1 MENLMQKRPFIVGEN
16 TYTKLERI
24 PLTKGI
30 FQEEWLQKLLQ
41 NSPQLLPVAEIDAI
55 YAPLVC
61 IGREVATAAGYIDN
75 LYISPKG
82 YITIVE
88 TKLWRNP
95 EARREVVGQI
105 IDYAKE
111 LKQFSYER
119 LDKAVRAFNKTYL
132 GKEQSLFESMVEK
145 QLLREEDET
154 LFVDLVQKNLFNARF
169 LLLIVGDGI
178 RDGVWRMTEF
188 LNSTPNMLYNI
199 GLVELEVYQLSG
211 SEKIVVP
218 NLLMKTTTIERGVFR
233 FEHGV
238 IIPTQTE
245 ETSVE
250 DTNVNNRG
258 KITKEDFIKLL
269 LNRNPMISEESVVR
283 FFEDLTDLGYVITPY
298 GKEDLRIK
306 YPLPGGGS
314 FLNVIYFST
323 EKDGRAYKNKNS
335 LEKDLLKY
343 GYSAEIANTFYKEL
357 DQFQNDNL
365 GGSGTIN
372 HDLMKMINSTDE
384 IVAIFDRLR
393 SNF

>member
-1 MENLMQKRPFIVGEN
+1 MDNLMQKRPFIVGKDN
-16 TYTKLERI
+16 YTKLERVS
-24 PLTKGI
+24 LSKGD

-119 LDKAVRAFNKTYL
+119 LDKIVQAYNKSYF
-132 GKEQSLFESMVEK
+132 GKEQNLFETMLGH
-145 QLLREEDET
+145 QFLREEDET
-154 LFVDLVQKNLFNARF
+154 LFVDLVEKNLFNARF

-188 LNSTPNMLYNI
+188 LNSTPNMLYSL
-199 GLVELEVYQLSG
+199 GLVELEVYRLPTND
-211 SEKIVVP
+211 KLVVP
-218 NLLMKTTTIERGVFR
+218 NLLMKTQTVERGVFR
-233 FEHGV
+233 FEQGRV
-238 IIPTQTE
+238 SPVM
-245 ETSVE
+245 VE
-250 DTNVNNRG
+250 HKEFEDYIMKSKG
-258 KITKEDFIKLL
+258 KISKEDFIQLL
-269 LNRNPMISEESVVR
+269 TTRNPKISLDNASR
-283 FFEDLTDLGYVITPY
+283 FLEDLVDLGYVITPY
-298 GKEDLRIK
+298 GKEDLRVK
-306 YPLPGGGS
+306 YPMPGGGS
-314 FLNVIYFST
+314 YLNVIYFSS
-323 EKDGRAYKNKNS
+323 KKNGRAYKNVNS
-335 LEKDLLKY
+335 LERDLLKF
-343 GYSAEIANTFYKEL
+343 GYSPEIARSFYKEL
-357 DQFQNDNL
+357 ELYQDDNL
-365 GGSGTIN
+365 GGNSTIN
-372 HDLMKMINSTDE
+372 HDLMKMINSSDE
-384 IVAIFDRLR
+384 VISVFDKLR

>member
-199 GLVELEVYQLSG
+199 GLVELEV
-211 SEKIVVP
+211 
-218 NLLMKTTTIERGVFR
+218 
-233 FEHGV
+233 
-238 IIPTQTE
+238 
-245 ETSVE
+245 
-250 DTNVNNRG
+250 
-258 KITKEDFIKLL
+258 
-269 LNRNPMISEESVVR
+269 
-283 FFEDLTDLGYVITPY
+283 
-298 GKEDLRIK
+298 
-306 YPLPGGGS
+306 
-314 FLNVIYFST
+314 
-323 EKDGRAYKNKNS
+323 
-335 LEKDLLKY
+335 
-343 GYSAEIANTFYKEL
+343 
-357 DQFQNDNL
+357 
-365 GGSGTIN
+365 
-372 HDLMKMINSTDE
+372 
-384 IVAIFDRLR
+384 
-393 SNF
+393 

>member
-1 MENLMQKRPFIVGEN
+1 MDNLMQKRPFIVGKDN
-16 TYTKLERI
+16 YTKLERVS
-24 PLTKGI
+24 LSKGD

-119 LDKAVRAFNKTYL
+119 LDKIVQAYNKSYF
-132 GKEQSLFESMVEK
+132 GKEQNLFETMLGH
-145 QLLREEDET
+145 QFLREEDET
-154 LFVDLVQKNLFNARF
+154 LFVDLVEKNLFNARF

-188 LNSTPNMLYNI
+188 LNSTPNMLYSL
-199 GLVELEVYQLSG
+199 GLVELEVYRLPTND
-211 SEKIVVP
+211 KLVVP
-218 NLLMKTTTIERGVFR
+218 NLLMKTQTVERGVFR
-233 FEHGV
+233 FEQGRV
-238 IIPTQTE
+238 SPVM
-245 ETSVE
+245 VE
-250 DTNVNNRG
+250 HKEFEDYIMKSKG
-258 KITKEDFIKLL
+258 KISKEDFIQLL
-269 LNRNPMISEESVVR
+269 TTRNPKISLDNASR
-283 FFEDLTDLGYVITPY
+283 FLEDLVDLGYVITPY
-298 GKEDLRIK
+298 GKEDLRVK
-306 YPLPGGGS
+306 YPMPGGGS
-314 FLNVIYFST
+314 YLNVIYFSS
-323 EKDGRAYKNKNS
+323 KKNGRAYKNVNS
-335 LEKDLLKY
+335 LERDLLKF
-343 GYSAEIANTFYKEL
+343 GYSPEIARSFYKEL
-357 DQFQNDNL
+357 ELYQDDNL
-365 GGSGTIN
+365 GGNSTIN
-372 HDLMKMINSTDE
+372 HDLMKMINSSDE
-384 IVAIFDRLR
+384 VISAFDKLR

>member
-1 MENLMQKRPFIVGEN
+1 MDNLLQKKPFIVGPDKN
-16 TYTKLERI
+16 SKLERV
-24 PLTKGI
+24 PLSKGE

-119 LDKAVRAFNKTYL
+119 LDKAVRSYNKSYF
-132 GKEQSLFESMVEK
+132 GKESSLFESMMEH
-145 QLLREEDET
+145 QLLKEEDET
-154 LFVDLVQKNLFNARF
+154 LFVDLVEKNLFNARF

-199 GLVELEVYQLSG
+199 GLVELEVYRISDD
-211 SEKIVVP
+211 EKLVIP
-218 NLLMKTTTIERGVFR
+218 NLLMKTTIVERGVFR
-233 FEHGV
+233 FEQGAFV
-238 IIPTQTE
+238 QATLE
-245 ETSVE
+245 EMEPE
-250 DTNVNNRG
+250 DSNIKPKG
-258 KITKEDFIKLL
+258 KINKEDFIKLL
-269 LNRNPMISEESVVR
+269 ITRNPLIVEDNAR
-283 FFEDLTDLGYVITPY
+283 RLFEDLTDLGYIISPY
-298 GKEDLRIK
+298 GKEDLRLK
-306 YPLPGGGS
+306 YPLPGGGA
-314 FLNVIYFST
+314 FLNIIYFST
-323 EKDGRAYKNKNS
+323 EKNGRAFKNRNS
-335 LEKDLLKY
+335 LERDLLKF
-343 GYSAEIANTFYKEL
+343 GYSAEIARSFYKGLEPY
-357 DQFQNDNL
+357 QNDSL
-365 GGSGTIN
+365 GGPGTIN
-372 HDLMKMINSTDE
+372 HDLPKMINSVDE
-384 IVAIFDRLR
+384 VITIFDRLR